1 MKRLF
6 LVFGLAASTFA
17 ATAQTNEEFK
27 SFKPFQGDVTTEVGL
42 AGGLNNADFTLNEGA
57 SGLLRF
63 RYFLKDKLA
72 LRAGFNLSSTSDK
85 KNLYGTGSDEGRKGT
100 YTTSGTAFLL
110 NVGIE
115 KHFAGTARLSPYV
128 GGDVLFAVGGGKI
141 KGTNANST
149 SYVNNFSTE
158 TKGPGTFGIGVRG
171 VVGADY
177 YIAKHVYLGAEAGFG
192 FMYNKAGK
200 ETVTTTIGSSTT
212 TVTNESAGS
221 SFELNPSVITGIRIG
236 FVF

>member
-72 LRAGFNLSSTSDK
+72 LRAGFNLSSTSEK
-85 KNLYGTGSDEGRKGT
+85 ENIYGTGSNDGRKGT
-100 YTTSGTAFLL
+100 VTTSGTAFLL

-128 GGDVLFAVGGGKI
+128 GGDVMFGVAGQKE
-141 KGTNANST
+141 KMTNTDGNV
-149 SYVNNFSTE
+149 YINNVSAE
-158 TKGPGTFGIGVRG
+158 TKGPGTIGFGVRG

-192 FMYNKAGK
+192 FMYGK
-200 ETVTTTIGSSTT
+200 EGKTTINTTAGGTSTS
-212 TVTNESAGS
+212 VTLESAGS